1 MQAFSLPAKR
11 SLGTSPPRGA
21 MPAILS
27 LVLVLMLL
35 PTALLAPRADAQ
47 GTRTATTAAAAPV
60 GSLAYI
66 QIPLDERSE
75 QWQLGRALIDRAGF
89 GPMLDQALAEGLTD
103 EHGNRLPLDA
113 ILGGEAGV
121 VLSASLL
128 SQAATETGLSTDMG
142 DLSSLLG
149 TPVATSDGTSGTQG
163 VAVVLDARAPD
174 TALAAMTAVVRDR
187 AAENGTTAQTTD
199 HAGVTITYAAVSGD
213 GGSGM
218 AVARVGDHL
227 LLASDPAD
235 LAGPI
240 EAASG
245 TTPSLADAAPF
256 QKARQV
262 LGGDDL
268 LFAFVNGP
276 AAARAEGALG
286 ALGPA
291 GGSLLHTERYTA
303 LQVKADQPGLRI
315 ETVAMSAD
323 GTPIADAAAPYV
335 SALASKAPGDAAAFL
350 SGMDLGKT
358 GFLDALGAVGLQVML
373 GTTGLGPTPN
383 ATADPATQIAAQYAS
398 LAGLIGFNPQT
409 DLIHQLSGEYGF
421 WVGGLS
427 DPSQIGVL
435 FASGV
440 SDPSTVG
447 NVLSQITILAQ
458 GGAGSEGGVTTRTV
472 GGSTVTTVPTGP
484 GGPPL
489 EFGLVGGQ
497 LVLAAGAG
505 IDQFAAGGSRAS
517 LADNA
522 KYQAVMSAL
531 PAESNGSLYLDLS
544 QLLPLAEQAGQSG
557 GGGLSEPAVKDDSP
571 DCAKFSSQEE
581 AQKAYDSLAAGTFD
595 LDRNFNGVA
604 CEDFFATPASG
615 GSEPAMAGIEGVDLS
630 ALKAFGLVAF
640 DQDGMRRTSSILY
653 VGEPGA

>member
-11 SLGTSPPRGA
+11 SLGTSPRRGA
-21 MPAILS
+21 MPAILRFG
-27 LVLVLMLL
+27 LVLMLL
-35 PTALLAPRADAQ
+35 PTTLLAPRADAQ

-60 GSLAYI
+60 DSLAYI
-66 QIPLDERSE
+66 EIPLDERSE

-89 GPMLDQALAEGLTD
+89 GPLLDQALAEGLTD

-113 ILGGEAGV
+113 VLGGEAGV
-121 VLSASLL
+121 VLSTSLL
-128 SQAATETGLSTDMG
+128 SQAAAETGLSTDLS

-149 TPVATSDGTSGTQG
+149 TPEAASGRASGAQG
-163 VAVVLDARAPD
+163 FAVVLDARAPD
-174 TALAAMTAVVRDR
+174 TAFAAVTAVVGDR
-187 AAENGTTAQTTD
+187 AAENGTTVQTTD
-199 HAGVTITYAAVSGD
+199 HAGVTITSAAGGSGD
-213 GGSGM
+213 GM
-218 AVARVGDHL
+218 AVARVGDHV

-240 EAASG
+240 EAATG

-291 GGSLLHTERYTA
+291 GGTLLHTERYTA

-335 SALASKAPGDAAAFL
+335 SALASKAPGDAALFL
-350 SGMDLGKT
+350 SSMDLGKT

-373 GTTGLGPTPN
+373 GTSGLGPTPD
-383 ATADPATQIAAQYAS
+383 ATADPAAQIAAQYAA

-409 DLIHQLSGEYGF
+409 DLIHQLSGEYGL
-421 WVGGLS
+421 WVSGMS
-427 DPSQIGVL
+427 DPSQLGIL

-440 SDPSTVG
+440 SDPATVG

-458 GGAGSEGGVTTRTV
+458 GGASSEGGVSTRQV
-472 GGSTVTTVPTGP
+472 GDSSVTTVPTGP

-489 EFGLVGGQ
+489 EFGLVDGQ
-497 LVLAAGAG
+497 LVVAAGSG
-505 IDQFAAGGSRAS
+505 IDQFVGGSNRAS

-522 KYQAVMSAL
+522 QYQAVMSAL
-531 PAESNGSLYLDLS
+531 PSESNGSLYADLT
-544 QLLPLAEQAGQSG
+544 QLLPLVTQAGQSTASDI
-557 GGGLSEPAVKDDSP
+557 SESTIKDDSP

-581 AQKAYDSLAAGTFD
+581 AQKAYDSLAEGTFD
-595 LDRNFNGVA
+595 LDRNFNGIA
-604 CEDFFATPASG
+604 CEDFFAAPASG
-615 GSEPAMAGIEGVDLS
+615 GNEPAMAGIEGLDLS

-653 VGEPGA
+653 VGEPGS